1 MYNMQPEQK
10 ILGKTIYL
18 CIGVSVLLLCYA
30 QTSISGEQASDST
43 TLPWSGIGIGLA
55 GGLAFFLYGMDKMSA
70 GMKST
75 AGNKMRSILA
85 SLTKNRVIALTVGA
99 FVTMVIQSSS
109 ATTVMLVSFVQAG
122 LLTLAQ
128 SMGVIL
134 GADIGTTITAQMI
147 AFKLTDYALL
157 MVAAGFLLKLLGKV
171 KRTKDIG
178 DIIIGFGILFFGM
191 KLMSDAMN
199 PLRTYSPFID
209 LMKDME
215 NPLLGLLI
223 GTAFTAVVQSSSAT
237 TGILIVLAQQGL
249 LSLEGGIPILF
260 GANIGTCV
268 TAGLACIGTSRE
280 AKRVAI
286 AHIIFKI
293 AGVALF
299 FFWVPQF
306 AEFIRYIAAKFDSGT
321 ARQIANAHTLFNLSL
336 ALVFLP
342 FTQVFSKFIYFI
354 FPEKEKPKSQLMVV
368 WHLDDAILDTP
379 SLAIDLARLEIS
391 RMAKLLGRMLNAII
405 IPFVSDKRYISKQKN
420 ADEET
425 RLLLQEIP
433 TRDAIHPDLTLREG
447 IDMREQKLD
456 FLSEKIGIYL
466 TKIARRDISRE
477 MAKEVFAMMSIV
489 KDMESM
495 GDIIHRNIVPLIG
508 RKEKLLYDFCEE
520 GKEELLIYQSKVVKQ
535 IGLLRQAF
543 ATSDLDAAHS
553 IMKEERKYLDL
564 ESKYRASHLERII
577 AEKQESMQTS
587 QVHLELMDLLKQIL
601 LYSSNIAKTYVE
613 SAPQKKD

>member
-1 MYNMQPEQK
+1 MQAAQK
-10 ILGKTIYL
+10 VLRKIFYL
-18 CIGVSVLLLCYA
+18 CISALLLVLCYVPV
-30 QTSISGEQASDST
+30 SISGELAMGATNLS
-43 TLPWSGIGIGLA
+43 WSRIGIGLA
-55 GGLAFFLYGMDKMSA
+55 GGLAFFLYGMEKMSL

-85 SLTKNRVIALTVGA
+85 SLTKNRVIALSVGA
-99 FVTMVIQSSS
+99 FVTMIIQSSS

-134 GADIGTTITAQMI
+134 GAGIGTTITAQMI

-157 MVAAGFLLKLLGKV
+157 MVAAGLLLKFLGKA
-171 KRTKDIG
+171 KKTKDIG
-178 DIIIGFGILFFGM
+178 DIVIGFGMLFFGM

-199 PLRTYSPFID
+199 PLRTYPPFID
-209 LMKDME
+209 MMKNME
-215 NPLLGLLI
+215 NPVLGILI

-249 LSLEGGIPILF
+249 LTLEGGIPILF

-268 TAGLACIGTSRE
+268 TAGLASIGTSRE

-293 AGVALF
+293 AGVILF
-299 FFWVPQF
+299 VFWIPQF
-306 AEFIRYIAAKFDSGT
+306 AEIIKSIAGRFDSGT
-321 ARQIANAHTLFNLSL
+321 ARQIANAHSLFNLSL

-342 FTQVFSKFIYFI
+342 FTSLFSRFIYYI
-354 FPEKEKPKSQLMVV
+354 FPEREKPKSKQMIVF
-368 WHLDDAILDTP
+368 HLDDAILDTP

-391 RMAKLLGRMLNAII
+391 RMAKLLRRMLNAII
-405 IPFVSDKRYISKQKN
+405 IPLVSDKRYISQQKK

-425 RLLLQEIP
+425 RLLLQEVP
-433 TRDAIHPDLTLREG
+433 TRDAIHADLTLQEG

-466 TKIARRDISRE
+466 TKIARRDITRE

-495 GDIIHRNIVPLIG
+495 GDIIHRNMVPLID
-508 RKEKLLYDFCEE
+508 RKEKLQYDFCEE
-520 GKEELLIYQSKVVKQ
+520 GKEELMIYQSKVVKQ

-543 ATSDLDAAHS
+543 ATSDLNAAQN

-564 ESKYRASHLERII
+564 ESKYRASHLQRII
-577 AEKQESMQTS
+577 AEKQESVQTS
-587 QVHLELMDLLKQIL
+587 QVHLELMDLMKQIL

-613 SAPQKKD
+613 SAPQKKAD